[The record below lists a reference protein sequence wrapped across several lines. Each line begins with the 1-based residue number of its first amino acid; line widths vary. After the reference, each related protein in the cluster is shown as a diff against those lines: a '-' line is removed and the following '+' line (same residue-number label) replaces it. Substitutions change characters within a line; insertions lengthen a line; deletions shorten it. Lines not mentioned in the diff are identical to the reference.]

1 MGSTKTV
8 CIACIA
14 TLHFSGGPIGVTFAS
29 TNCKIFAF
37 LKPLWLLIVWSS
49 IWDDILYLTLD
60 KNRENAM
67 IAVGQKSTS
76 PRPIVQILKQLS
88 KIILKTMEMMKSYF
102 VSFAVVTSR
111 QNKVAASKKGI
122 VTKHIAKW
130 VVLGFLAILG
140 GPKWH
145 FGCPNQ
151 NSKTTFQHK
160 YPP

>member
-1 MGSTKTV
+1 
-8 CIACIA
+8 
-14 TLHFSGGPIGVTFAS
+14 
-29 TNCKIFAF
+29 
-37 LKPLWLLIVWSS
+37 
-49 IWDDILYLTLD
+49 
-60 KNRENAM
+60 M
-67 IAVGQKSTS
+67 IDVGQKSTS

-88 KIILKTMEMMKSYF
+88 KIILKTMEMMKS
-102 VSFAVVTSR
+102 SFAAVTSR

-145 FGCPNQ
+145 FGCRNQ

-160 YPP
+160 YPPKNPFRHFGNHFGPRKSDFWPFYAKYAKYGQLLWYLTRRFGRAKYGPEKIMQNAVQTR

>member
-1 MGSTKTV
+1 MGSRKTV

-14 TLHFSGGPIGVTFAS
+14 TLHFSGRPIGVTF
-29 TNCKIFAF
+29 TNIICKIFAF

-49 IWDDILYLTLD
+49 IWDDIFYLTLD

-88 KIILKTMEMMKSYF
+88 KIILKTMEMMKS
-102 VSFAVVTSR
+102 SFAAVTSR

-145 FGCPNQ
+145 FGCRNQ

-160 YPP
+160 YPPP